1 MSNTPNSSETY
12 WLESLGRS
20 KEQTSFALLGTA
32 VAAAGAGIVLIVLNK
47 PSTMPIIFGCIWA
60 ALALGGIG
68 LWSLLRERG
77 QMSDADAGRA
87 LVVSVGAL
95 LGLGLFFVAV
105 LFVYTWWETVGGG
118 LEGWQ
123 GENGWRIWVIALIGI
138 CGLALTFAG
147 LLVGRTE
154 EQSNPLLR
162 RLLYGYN
169 AILAGQLVL
178 IILLVI
184 NILGY
189 LYLPQE
195 SDWTRNRLYTLN
207 PKSQNI
213 LKNLENPLKV
223 YVIVDSRDDR
233 AYEDVSRLLE
243 NSRAVNPKVQ
253 VETVLRGRQ
262 SARVQE
268 LMRRYLLID
277 PLGLL
282 VVYGSEPKED
292 SQFIKL
298 TDLYE
303 FPPFNPMQR
312 QRTREEPTFKG
323 EDALMTA
330 ITYLEEGRSKPVV
343 YFLQGHG
350 ELDISRSAEGNRPQH
365 KADELRSL
373 LEKANYTVKPLRLS
387 AAAQDKP
394 QDGAEVESAKVP
406 DDASVVVIAG
416 PRTSL
421 GRDAIAALDQYMNP
435 REKDKKKGKML
446 VLFDIVVGPDK
457 QMVRTGLED
466 FLAKFNVEVG
476 NDRIMSPDQNNPEMI
491 YATPNPAGERNPLV
505 AGLGDATWP
514 MVDVRT
520 VKPRMSNPGPPQGS
534 SNYQAEALLTTTGRV
549 VWSETNLD
557 DPVRVIEELVRNKMK
572 GLRERLV
579 QRLPLAVTVSEPTGG
594 MAGDPHAGMFG
605 GGESKP
611 RMVVFGNAAWASDK
625 PLPAMFVQS
634 QQANSQYYSLFASS
648 LAWLRERPGA
658 IGIEAKKRDVYAMP
672 ETTNVTRMLLLPG
685 ALMFVS
691 ILGLGLGMWV
701 VRRR

>member
-1 MSNTPNSSETY
+1 MSNTPSSSEKH

-20 KEQTSFALLGTA
+20 KEQTSFVLLGAA

-47 PSTMPIIFGCIWA
+47 PNTMPVIFGCIWA
-60 ALALGGIG
+60 ALALFGIG
-68 LWSLLRERG
+68 LWTLLRERE
-77 QMSDADAGRA
+77 QMGDADAGRA
-87 LVVSVGAL
+87 LVVSVGSL
-95 LGLGLFFVAV
+95 LGLGLFLVAV
-105 LFVYTWWETVGGG
+105 LFVYTWWDTVGGG

-138 CGLALTFAG
+138 CGLVLTFAG

-189 LYLPQE
+189 IYLPQE

-233 AYEDVSRLLE
+233 AYEDVSRLLD
-243 NSRAVNPKVQ
+243 NARAVNPKVQ

-282 VVYGSEPKED
+282 VVSGTEPKED
-292 SQFIKL
+292 SQFIKP

-303 FPPFNPMQR
+303 FPPFDPMQR
-312 QRTREEPTFKG
+312 RRTREEPTFKG

-330 ITYLEEGRSKPVV
+330 ITYLEEGKSKPVV

-350 ELDISRSAEGNRPQH
+350 ELDISRSVEGNRPQH

-394 QDGAEVESAKVP
+394 EEGAEVVSAKVP

-416 PRTSL
+416 PRTQL
-421 GRDAIAALDQYMNP
+421 GRDTIAALDQYMNP
-435 REKDKKKGKML
+435 KEKDKKKGKML
-446 VLFDIVVGPDK
+446 VLLDIVVGPDK
-457 QMVRTGLED
+457 QMIRTGLED
-466 FLAKFNVEVG
+466 FLARFNVEVG
-476 NDRIMSPDQNNPEMI
+476 NDRILSLDQNNPELVI
-491 YATPNPAGERNPLV
+491 AAPNSAGEGRNTLA
-505 AGLGDATWP
+505 AGLGDAAWY
-514 MVDVRT
+514 MADVRT
-520 VKPRMSNPGPPQGS
+520 VKSRLSNPGPPQS
-534 SNYQAEALLTTTGRV
+534 QSNFQAETLLTTMGRA
-549 VWSETNLD
+549 VWSESNLD
-557 DPVRVIEELVRNKMK
+557 DPVKIIDDLLRTRKGIRVS
-572 GLRERLV
+572 

-594 MAGDPHAGMFG
+594 GMPGDPHAGMFG
-605 GGESKP
+605 SGESKP

-625 PLPAMFVQS
+625 PLPAMFMQN
-634 QQANSQYYSLFASS
+634 QQANAQYYSLFASS
-648 LAWLRERPGA
+648 LAWLRERPAG
-658 IGIEAKKRDVYAMP
+658 IGIEAKKRDVYEMP
-672 ETTNVTRMLLLPG
+672 PTTNVTRMLLLPG
-685 ALMFVS
+685 SLMFVS
-691 ILGLGLGMWV
+691 ILGLGLGIWV